1 MELVKFLSSVRQFE
15 DLTKEEVDYLLQNAE
30 TVEYKKGAEI
40 KRHGEIGRFLWI
52 VYDGKVDISISDD
65 DGNKESIAS
74 LARGEIFGE
83 MSIITGEPSGVDIV
97 AADNSL
103 LVRVP
108 RETVSEIF
116 AKNPKSLSRFV
127 QMLTKRLV
135 KRQTETTW
143 SASRETA
150 IKVNNDPYDLEFSSA
165 VDPIKILVVNCRN
178 TSLKYTLFNTAYSVP
193 LVDGIIEKIGSPDS
207 SHMIHSPLG
216 GMEQHESLQ
225 DIASALKSM
234 ITAIADPKKGYLK
247 NIEEIKA
254 IGHRVV
260 HGGDR
265 FFNSIV
271 VNDEVIA
278 GIRSCN
284 KMAPMHNPYNL
295 MGIEVL
301 EKLIPS
307 AVHVA
312 VFDTAFH
319 RNMPEHAYRYAL
331 SKSLNEDETIRRYGF
346 HGTNHNFVMLKAAEF
361 LKRRVKELKIISC
374 HLGHGSSVC
383 AIDHGRSI
391 DVSMGM
397 TPLEGLIMGTRSGDV
412 DPGLLLY
419 LTQIG
424 YTTEEL
430 NRILNA
436 ESGLKGLTGVSGYMT
451 DVLKAAEEG
460 NVMAETAIRMFC
472 YRVKK
477 YIGAY
482 TAALG
487 GLDVLIFTGGIGAG
501 SYEIR
506 ARVCQ
511 GFEGFGTIIDSDLNK
526 MNKPLT
532 MQVEDVSDE
541 KSKVKILVIQP
552 DEKKMIARETL
563 HAMGRFHSSKHR
575 IEDYKNMPIPVNV
588 SAHHVHLNPAAFE
601 KLFGPGKTLREKAP
615 LSQPGQFAA
624 EETVNLIG
632 PKGRVD
638 KVRILGPFRKECQ
651 VEISR
656 TEEFKLGIDAPV
668 RDSGDIEGTPGI
680 TLEGTEGRL
689 LKIEKGVICARRHV
703 HMSTEDALRFG
714 LRDRDVVLVKIKSSR
729 ELTFGDV
736 LVRVNP
742 EYRLDMHIDTDEG
755 NAVQHTVGMQG
766 YIEGIQSRAFM

>member
-1 MELVKFLSSVRQFE
+1 MDLIKFLSSIKQTE
-15 DLTKEEVDYLLQNAE
+15 DLTAEEVAYIAQNAE

-40 KRHGEIGRFLWI
+40 KRHGEIGRFLWV
-52 VYDGKVDISISDD
+52 VYDGKVDISLSDEN
-65 DGNKESIAS
+65 GNKKTIAS
-74 LARGEIFGE
+74 LSRGEIFGE
-83 MSIITGEPSGVDIV
+83 MSIITGEPSGVNV
-97 AADNSL
+97 TAADKST
-103 LVRVP
+103 LVVIP
-108 RETVSEIF
+108 REIVSEIF
-116 AKNPKSLSRFV
+116 AKNPKCLSKFV
-127 QMLTKRLV
+127 QMITKRLV
-135 KRQTETTW
+135 KRQAETAW
-143 SASRETA
+143 DEARDFA
-150 IKVNNDPYDLEFSSA
+150 IKVNTDPYDLDFSSA
-165 VDPIKILVVNCRN
+165 VDPIKILVLNCRDS
-178 TSLKYTLFNTAYSVP
+178 SLKYTLFNTAYSVP
-193 LVDGIIEKIGSPDS
+193 LVDGLIEKIGSPDS
-207 SHMIHSPLG
+207 SHVVHSPLG
-216 GMEQHESLQ
+216 GMDQHEPLK
-225 DIASALKSM
+225 DLTAALKSM
-234 ITAIADPKKGYLK
+234 IAAITDSKNGYLT

-254 IGHRVV
+254 VGHRVV

-278 GIRSCN
+278 GIRICS
-284 KMAPMHNPYNL
+284 KMAPQHNPFNL
-295 MGIEVL
+295 MGMEAL
-301 EKLIPS
+301 MKLIPS

-361 LKRRVKELKIISC
+361 LKRKVNELKIISC

-391 DVSMGM
+391 DTSMGM

-419 LTQIG
+419 LTQLG
-424 YTTEEL
+424 YTPEEL
-430 NRILNA
+430 NRILNT
-436 ESGLKGLTGVSGYMT
+436 ESGLKGLTGESGYMK
-451 DVLKAAEEG
+451 DVLAAAEGG
-460 NVMAETAIRMFC
+460 NAMAETAIRMFC

-506 ARVCQ
+506 ARICQ
-511 GFEGFGTIIDSDLNK
+511 GFEGFGTILDSELNK
-526 MNKPLT
+526 LNRPLT

-563 HAMGRFHSSKHR
+563 HAMGRFHSSKNR
-575 IEDYKNMPIPVNV
+575 VEDYKNMPIPVNV
-588 SAHHVHLNPAAFE
+588 SAHHVHLTPVAFE
-601 KLFGPGKTLREKAP
+601 ALFGPGRTIRERSP

-638 KVRILGPFRKECQ
+638 KVRILGPFRKDCQ

-656 TEEFKLGIDAPV
+656 TEEFKL
-668 RDSGDIEGTPGI
+668 
-680 TLEGTEGRL
+680 
-689 LKIEKGVICARRHV
+689 
-703 HMSTEDALRFG
+703 
-714 LRDRDVVLVKIKSSR
+714 
-729 ELTFGDV
+729 
-736 LVRVNP
+736 
-742 EYRLDMHIDTDEG
+742 
-755 NAVQHTVGMQG
+755 
-766 YIEGIQSRAFM
+766 